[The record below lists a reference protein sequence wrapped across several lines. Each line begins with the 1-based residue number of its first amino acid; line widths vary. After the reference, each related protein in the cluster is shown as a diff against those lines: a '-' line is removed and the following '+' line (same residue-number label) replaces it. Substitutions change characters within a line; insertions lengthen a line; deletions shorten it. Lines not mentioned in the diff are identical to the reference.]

1 MAPISAA
8 FSIWVDCFHV
18 TNIRFR
24 GSIKKGEN
32 KAPWSILIK
41 YSLNRT
47 SCAFEVMVSQR
58 VCTMGSGEGEKATSE
73 VFVRMVVHIR

>member
-1 MAPISAA
+1 
-8 FSIWVDCFHV
+8 VLCFHV

-32 KAPWSILIK
+32 KGSSSILIK

-47 SCAFEVMVSQR
+47 SYALEVMVSQR
-58 VCTMGSGEGEKATSE
+58 VCTIGGSEGEKASSE
-73 VFVRMVVHIR
+73 IFVRMVVHIL